1 MSPVTNKDA
10 AGVLFNVATILELTE
25 DNPYRVRAYRRAA
38 RLLLR
43 SQQEARVRLV
53 DGRQGKEL
61 DLPGLGP
68 RLRRK
73 LGELL
78 ATGRLGFYV
87 DLCAELPDGVAALM
101 RIPNVGPKTALRLH
115 EELGLATPTDV
126 YAAAQSGQI
135 RALYGFGEKRER
147 QLLHGA
153 EAVLGGNVR
162 SFVPPSPEPDPAAPA
177 TRPAPITPFAIVTRA
192 AEPTPLPLPR
202 SLPLP
207 LPEAA

>member
-1 MSPVTNKDA
+1 MAHLTNRA
-10 AGVLFNVATILELTE
+10 AAEVLFNVATILELAE

-43 SQQEARVRLV
+43 AREDAKLRLTAE
-53 DGRQGKEL
+53 QEL

-87 DLCAELPDGVAALM
+87 ELCSDLPAEVGRLM
-101 RIPNVGPKTALRLH
+101 AIPGVGPKTALRLH
-115 EELGLATPTDV
+115 EELGLASATEV
-126 YAAAQSGQI
+126 YAAAQAGKI
-135 RALYGFGEKRER
+135 RQLYGFGPRRER
-147 QLLHGA
+147 QLLAGA
-153 EAVLGGNVR
+153 EAVLAGR
-162 SFVPPSPEPDPAAPA
+162 PKLYAPLLTEEEA
-177 TRPAPITPFAIVTRA
+177 GEAVGPRLVA
-192 AEPTPLPLPR
+192 LPVAQLA
-202 SLPLP
+202 